1 MTAPPAPGR
10 APAPSLKSIIFRMV
24 AEGEIGA
31 VEAERLLRRLPEPPA
46 APPRDET
53 TAPPGGKIT
62 APPGGDAIA
71 VIGMAG
77 RFAGCADL
85 EAYWALLAS
94 GGDSL
99 TEAPAA
105 RWGTAAPGL
114 RGGFL
119 PDAEDFDPSFF
130 RIAPAE
136 AALIDPQQRLF
147 LEQAW
152 LALEDAGHAGA
163 AIAGTRCGV
172 FAGAGSGDYAHRFA
186 GTAAAED
193 PLGLLGNVASILA
206 ARIAYHLNLKGPAI
220 AVDTACSSSLAAI
233 HLACESLRSG
243 GCDLALAG
251 GAAVISTPAFVT
263 AMARGGAI
271 SPTGACHAFDAA
283 ADGFVPGEGAGVVV
297 LKRLA
302 EALRDGDVIHGVIR
316 ASGLN
321 QDGRTNGI
329 TAPSASA
336 QAALEEAVWRQA
348 GLNPTGL
355 DYIEAHGTGTPL
367 GDPIELE
374 GLSAALRALGGAPKG
389 SIALGSAKAAIGHAL
404 TAAGVAGLLKLLLM
418 LRHGVIPPQPHFVHP
433 NPRLDLANTPF
444 VVPRVSKTWPTG
456 AHPRRAALSAFGF
469 SGTNA
474 HLVLE
479 EAPAAAPRAAEV
491 PQPRLFLL
499 SARSEAVLRR
509 QAALLAEVPPCEARD
524 LAFTLAEGRA
534 VLPQRLATLAPDLAT
549 LRARLAAFA
558 RDGVAEGVMTGSGA
572 EAPGLAP
579 LPAGSALEDWA
590 ARFLQG
596 GAVPGAA
603 AARDAAARRISLPSA
618 PFSRSRHF
626 VPPSGKTAPDLA
638 TQGADF
644 ARVEDWGRQA
654 LAAAYG
660 ELGLFH
666 GRRAHTPAGLIRTL
680 GLQPARHGLHAA
692 LLAMLERAGAVTWRD
707 GLLRP
712 APGFVPETAA
722 ALEAARQ
729 ALVAKAP
736 AMAPFLALLARCT
749 QNLPALLQGRITAPE
764 ILFPNGDMTLVEG
777 VYRGNRL
784 ADQFNATLAE
794 TVVSLARRHAAP
806 RILEVGAGIGGATE
820 GILAALGAAGLGAAR
835 YLYTDVSAAFLQ
847 AGRARFADR
856 HAGFETALFD
866 LERDPEAQG
875 LPAGGFDIV
884 IAANVVHAMRGIA
897 PALARLHRLVAP
909 DGGALVLNEVTALQ
923 DFATLTFGLTDG
935 WWAAEAGEARIPGSP
950 LLDVPGWRAAFAAA
964 GFAISRAQGLPGE
977 TEEASFG
984 QAILVA
990 QRDEPAVALAPVA
1003 APVARSVIAKSA
1015 VPAEGLLGAVLAD
1028 VAAALELPAAQFE
1041 RRDRFVDLGV
1051 DSLMGLKV
1059 VARLNARFGL
1069 DLRPTVLFDHP
1080 TPEALAR
1087 HLGTLGLAAEAAA
1100 PAPMPDS
1107 RTEKADNRIAV
1118 IGLSG
1123 RFGDS
1128 ASLAEFHAMLA
1139 EGRAG
1144 ITEAPAQRWTTQDL
1158 PATAQDAAPY
1168 LRWGGFL
1175 RDADRFDPL
1184 FFRIS
1189 GKEAELTDPQHRIF
1203 LTEAWRALE
1212 DAGYGEAALDGTRCG
1227 VFVGAHGGDY
1237 THRMAQLDIVPEA
1250 FAFMGNAASILAARI
1265 AYVLNLKGPCLA
1277 VDTACSSSL
1286 VALHLACR
1294 SLVAGECEMAL
1305 AGGAFITTTMGFNV
1319 AAAKAGM
1326 LSPNGRCH
1334 TFDAAA
1340 DGFVPGEGAGVVVL
1354 KRLADALRDGDHIEA
1369 VILGSAVNQDGRTNG
1384 ITAPSPE
1391 SQSACIAE
1399 AQDAAGIAPDAVTLI
1414 EAHGTGT
1421 PLGDPIEVEGLTRAF
1436 RRGANPPGSVALGS
1450 VKTNIGHAAHAA
1462 GIAGFLKLVLQLRDR
1477 RIYAS
1482 LNFRTENPHL
1492 RLVETPFAVATEARD
1507 WVVPGGGARIGGV
1520 SSFGFSGTNAHV
1532 VAAEAPPR
1540 APAPAVA
1547 PPFLLLLSAKD
1558 APALARRAA
1567 DLAEWLE
1574 AHPTADLGD
1583 VAFTLAMGRSHFG
1596 QRMAVIGAD
1605 RAALV
1610 AGLRGASGTG
1620 SAALQARAA
1629 RYLAGE
1635 DPDGAEWHGRRISLP
1650 AYPFAEQSY
1659 WIGAPAPAVT
1669 LLVPVW
1675 EEAPAAGQAAPGL
1688 VWLLGEPAGLAPPL
1702 RAGGW
1707 RVVEVPPAADF
1718 AALAAQGAP
1727 QACVV
1732 MPPTAAGTEAALRP
1746 LVALLQAV
1754 APAAPR
1760 VLRLHHG
1767 TAEALAAQPL
1777 GASLAFVGTPVELRM
1792 VQVPPGEVSAAL
1804 VLAELAMPGQ
1814 APVAWTAQGGRRE
1827 RRLRAV
1833 PPAGTAA
1840 PLRRGGTFVLSG
1852 GGGVLAKLFAQDIAR
1867 RTGGRIALLGRG
1879 DGAMMQDRLAALREA
1894 GAAEAGWWQVDVTD
1908 AAAVAAT
1915 LQAVRARFGP
1925 IHGVLHAAGVP
1936 GGAVLAQKDWSEIAR
1951 VLAPKIQG
1959 ARALDAAT
1967 AGDPLDVFAAFG
1979 SLAAELGDFG
1989 QGDYAMANA
1998 FLAAFAEERAA
2009 AGRPGRSVTLGW
2021 PLWREGR
2028 RVLSTE
2034 GEAVFLKTAGL
2045 PPLETE
2051 AGLAAFHGALAQGS
2065 GAYAVLPGE
2074 AAAARLFTPPPP
2086 RKTEPTAMPAIA
2098 QPAPADLA
2106 EAERRIT
2113 AQIGRLLHID
2123 LARIGRE
2130 TGFAEFGFDSIALK
2144 EFAAL
2149 LSDSWGV
2156 AITPAVFFAH
2166 GTVAAL
2172 ARHLLEAHGVAPAF
2186 PAAAFPAAAQ
2196 PASRPAIAA
2205 TPAASEPIA
2214 IIGLSGRFPGAPD
2227 LDAFWRRLEA
2237 AEDMTGPLPPE
2248 RLGWQP
2254 HVTPD
2259 ASLALRGGF
2268 LEDVENFDPGF
2279 FRLSLREAVH
2289 MDPQHRLALEAA
2301 WHCVEDAGLRMS
2313 DLAGREIGV
2322 FFGAQVNDYAALLP
2336 AAREEAR
2343 AQITLGNIAAML
2355 PNRISFLFD
2364 LRGPSEAV
2372 DTACSSALVALH
2384 RAARAVAHGECE
2396 MALAGGVSLM
2406 LSVESLASTQ
2416 RLGILAPDGICRAF
2430 DAEGRG
2436 YVKGEGVGCVLL
2448 KPLSRALADGDPV
2461 QAVILGSAEGHG
2473 GRAQSLTAPNALAQ
2487 SAVIQA
2493 AIRRAGI
2500 SSDSIGWVEAHGTG
2514 TELGDPVE
2522 ALALRQAFAAT
2533 AGDVVAEPRCRIG
2546 ALKPSLGHLEPASGI
2561 AGLIKVVLAM
2571 RHRIQPATR
2580 NFRQLNPHVD
2590 LTGSPLVMDG
2600 RMAVWAP
2607 LRARDG
2613 TVLPRRAGV
2622 SAFGFGG
2629 SNAHVVLQEAP
2640 PAPPAV
2646 MPTRPLLL
2654 LVSAGDAARLGEM
2667 LAALAAHA
2675 RAQGPALDAQAMADT
2690 LMLGREAMAARAA
2703 LLLRPGEEIAA
2714 RLEAARAALAD
2725 TAAPRDAI
2733 WLGTVPEAAAATPP
2747 AEAAMHA
2754 EIWAAGQLAPLA
2766 SLWVQGTALD
2776 FPGLLGPGRR
2786 RVPLPGTRFAR
2797 QRCWFD
2803 HPAAAAPPTP
2813 PAPVM
2818 VPEAPAPPAPVPAS
2832 PTDPRQVLKKMVARA
2847 LYLEPEA
2854 IGTATGFGDLGVD
2867 SILAV
2872 ELTREVN
2879 ATFGTAL
2886 QAARLYDY
2894 ATIDALAD
2902 HLAGSTQAPPPAD
2915 DTAEEL
2921 RRLLAAALFL
2931 EPSDLDPQASFGDLG
2946 LDSILAVEFTRVVND
2961 RFGLSLSAARL
2972 YDHANLAALAAHL
2985 RGLRAGSP
2993 QPALLTGRARDV
3005 LDFLC
3010 ERLPGCM
3017 AATPLAEIALE
3028 PAAAMALLDAVNRHF
3043 NSAITAEEVG
3053 RCADL
3058 GALATLVASRTPPE
3072 PPPSPTRAPPAKP
3085 EPSADAPATAPADQ
3099 DRVAIIGFACRLP
3112 GAPDAEAFWALLAE
3126 GRDAVTPMPEE
3137 PWREAI
3143 YRRILSAAQRPETTP
3158 WAGTITEADRF
3169 DAPFFGLSP
3178 QEAALMDP
3186 QQRLFL
3192 ESAWHALE
3200 DAGQTPERLAGT
3212 ACGIFVGCGQGDY
3225 SQLLPRDPAQIS
3237 GLTLLGNAAS
3247 ILAAR
3252 LSYALDLQGPALA
3265 VDTACS
3271 SALVAT
3277 HLARRSILDGECD
3290 MALAG
3295 GVSLMLTPQMQLMTG
3310 AAGMLSAT
3318 GRCRPFDAAADG
3330 FVPGEG
3336 VGVVVLK
3343 RLDLARR
3350 DGDAVLAIIEGSGT
3364 NQDGRTASLTAP
3376 SAASQVRLLRAVHQ
3390 RHGIDPARI
3399 GLVEAHGTGT
3409 QLGDPIELSA
3419 LAEVFGPA
3427 GDCALG
3433 SVKGNIGHTLAA
3445 SGIAGLIKLLLALRH
3460 RTIPASLHCI
3470 RPNPHF
3476 ELAGTPFRIATG
3488 TQPWPAPADGAPR
3501 RAAISAFGFS
3511 GTNAHLV
3518 LAEDSAPDPAPAE
3531 ARELEVVLLSAR
3543 DAAALERSAAALARW
3558 LARHPEAALGD
3569 IAYTLARRRAVFA
3582 ARRAIVVATAEELRA
3597 ALAGDASQREGGPL
3611 HAAAARWQAG
3621 ASVDWAAV
3629 MPQGRVLPLP
3639 GYPFARTRHWVEPVA
3654 VPAAEPVP
3662 LRPRAAAEPGVEK
3675 LCALVAAQLRL
3686 DLVAPDAPFGTL
3698 GLDSAAAIA
3707 LMQAAE
3713 REFGVRLPPI
3723 ALWDHPTPARL
3734 AAFIARQPPAPRA
3747 AWRIAM
3753 AEGGNPLVPIR
3764 DTGEGPAWI
3773 FVHGGSGD
3781 LHWLPELAHHLGA
3794 DQRVFGLEAP
3804 GLDGTGA
3811 PLPTVEAMAAHYVA
3825 ALRRSGLP
3833 APFRIG
3839 GYSGGGAIAFE
3850 VARQLLDA
3858 GQAVERLVLLDA
3870 NAPGNPA
3877 LLALQA
3883 GFGPGYIHLVAGNWL
3898 GARWGM
3904 QRRLVLEDLA
3914 GLDRDAALDRV
3925 VAHLLRHAA
3934 PPLPED
3940 ELRRQLAAMDRI
3952 GWAIGD
3958 ALRAYRPAPLDHDIE
3973 VLLFECRDGLAA
3985 PGNLLGLPDAAA
3997 TRGYREGWQ
4006 ALFARP
4012 IARITM
4018 DCDHFG
4024 LLQGEH
4030 GRRIGEILAP
4040 PAPARL
4046 AQRG

>member
-1 MTAPPAPGR
+1 MTAPPSPGDR
-10 APAPSLKSIIFRMV
+10 PSPSLKSIIFRMV
-24 AEGEIGA
+24 AEGEVGA
-31 VEAERLLRRLPEPPA
+31 VEAERLLRRLPEPA
-46 APPRDET
+46 AKPPRD
-53 TAPPGGKIT
+53 
-62 APPGGDAIA
+62 DAIA

-85 EAYWALLAS
+85 DAYWTLLAS
-94 GGDSL
+94 GGDALSD
-99 TEAPAA
+99 APAS
-105 RWGTAAPGL
+105 RWGAPAPGL

-119 PDAEDFDPSFF
+119 PDAEDFDPGFF

-186 GTAAAED
+186 GTPAAED

-233 HLACESLRSG
+233 HLACESLRAG

-302 EALRDGDVIHGVIR
+302 EALADGDVIHGVIR

-348 GLNPTGL
+348 GLLPAEL
-355 DYIEAHGTGTPL
+355 DYVEAHGTGTPL

-374 GLSAALRALGGAPKG
+374 GLCTALRALGGTKPG

-418 LRHGVIPPQPHFVHP
+418 LRHGTIPPQPHFAHP
-433 NPRLDLANTPF
+433 NPRLELDSTPF
-444 VVPRVSKTWPTG
+444 FVPRAARPWPRG
-456 AHPRRAALSAFGF
+456 ARPRRAALSAFGF

-474 HLVLE
+474 HLLLE
-479 EAPAAAPRAAEV
+479 DPPAPVARAAEV
-491 PQPRLFLL
+491 AKPRLFLL

-509 QAALLAEVPPCEARD
+509 QAALLAEAPDCEARD

-534 VLPQRLATLAPDLAT
+534 VLPLRLATIAPDLAT
-549 LRARLAAFA
+549 LRARLAAFS
-558 RDGVAEGVMTGSGA
+558 RDGAAEGVATASGA
-572 EAPGLAP
+572 EAPGLLP
-579 LPAGSALEDWA
+579 LPAHAALADGA

-596 GAVPGAA
+596 GAVPGRAA
-603 AARDAAARRISLPSA
+603 AGDAAARRISLPSA
-618 PFSRSRHF
+618 PFARARHF
-626 VPPSGKTAPDLA
+626 LPPTGAPEQDLA
-638 TQGADF
+638 AQGADF
-644 ARVEDWGRQA
+644 ARVEAWGRQA
-654 LAAAYG
+654 LAAAYA
-660 ELGLFH
+660 ELGLFR
-666 GRRAHTPAGLIRTL
+666 GRAAHTPAGLARSL
-680 GLQPARHGLHAA
+680 GIQPARLGLHQA
-692 LLAMLERAGAVTWRD
+692 LLAMLERAGAVAWRD

-712 APGFVPETAA
+712 APGFVPASAATLTAA
-722 ALEAARQ
+722 RES
-729 ALVAKAP
+729 LVAEAP

-794 TVVSLARRHAAP
+794 TVVSLAKRHAAP
-806 RILEVGAGIGGATE
+806 RILEVGAGVGGATE

-835 YLYTDVSAAFLQ
+835 YLYTDVSQSFLQ

-856 HAGFETALFD
+856 HAGFETAQFD

-884 IAANVVHAMRGIA
+884 IAANVVHAMRGIG

-935 WWAAEAGEARIPGSP
+935 WWAAEPGEARIPGSP
-950 LLDVPGWRAAFAAA
+950 LLDVAGWRTAFAAA
-964 GFAISRAQGLPGE
+964 GFARSSAQGLPGQ
-977 TEEASFG
+977 TEEAGFG

-990 QRDEPAVALAPVA
+990 QRDEPAVAPVA
-1003 APVARSVIAKSA
+1003 APVAKPVVAT
-1015 VPAEGLLGAVLAD
+1015 PAMPAQGLLGAVLAV
-1028 VAAALELPAAQFE
+1028 VAAALELPATQFE

-1087 HLGTLGLAAEAAA
+1087 HLGTLGLAAESTAQPVPAAA
-1100 PAPMPDS
+1100 REA
-1107 RTEKADNRIAV
+1107 TDNRIAV

-1144 ITEAPAQRWTTQDL
+1144 ITEAPAQRWTTKDL
-1158 PATAQDAAPY
+1158 PAAAQDAAPY

-1399 AQDAAGIAPDAVTLI
+1399 AQNAAGITPDAVTLI

-1436 RRGANPPGSVALGS
+1436 HRGACPPGSVVLGS

-1477 RIYAS
+1477 RIFAS
-1482 LNFRTENPHL
+1482 LNFRSENPHL
-1492 RLVETPFAVATEARD
+1492 RLAETPFAVATEARD
-1507 WVVPGGGARIGGV
+1507 WTVPGGGARIGGV

-1532 VAAEAPPR
+1532 VVAEAPPR
-1540 APAPAVA
+1540 APAPTAA

-1558 APALARRAA
+1558 TPALQRRAA
-1567 DLAEWLE
+1567 QLAEWLE
-1574 AHPTADLGD
+1574 AHPAADLSD

-1596 QRMAVIGAD
+1596 QRLAVIGAD

-1610 AGLRGASGTG
+1610 AGLRGAPSSG
-1620 SAALQARAA
+1620 SANLQARAA

-1635 DPDGAEWHGRRISLP
+1635 EPDKAEWQGRRISLP
-1650 AYPFAEQSY
+1650 SYPFAEQSY
-1659 WIGAPAPAVT
+1659 WIGAPPPAVT
-1669 LLVPVW
+1669 LFPPVW
-1675 EEAPAAGQAAPGL
+1675 EDAPPTGQAAPGL
-1688 VWLLGEPAGLAPPL
+1688 AWLIGAAAGLAPAL
-1702 RAGGW
+1702 RAAGW
-1707 RVVEVPPAADF
+1707 RVVEVPPEADF
-1718 AALAAQGAP
+1718 AALLASGRP
-1727 QACVV
+1727 QACVL
-1732 MPPTAAGTEAALRP
+1732 MPPVSPGAEAALRP

-1754 APAAPR
+1754 AHVAPR

-1777 GASLAFVGTPVELRM
+1777 GASLAFTGTPVELRL
-1792 VQVPPGEVSAAL
+1792 VQVPPGAIPAPL

-1814 APVAWTAQGGRRE
+1814 APVAWSGESRRRE
-1827 RRLRAV
+1827 RHLQAL
-1833 PPAGTAA
+1833 PAAADAA
-1840 PLRRGGTFVLSG
+1840 PLRRGGTFVISG
-1852 GGGVLAKLFAQDIAR
+1852 GGGVLAGIFALEIAR
-1867 RTGGRIALLGRG
+1867 RTGGRIALLGRS
-1879 DGAMMQDRLAALREA
+1879 DGTAMQDRLLALRTA

-1908 AAAVAAT
+1908 AAAVAVT
-1915 LQAVRARFGP
+1915 LREVRASFGP

-1936 GGAVLAQKDWSEIAR
+1936 GGAVLAEKDWPEIAR

-1967 AGDPLDVFAAFG
+1967 AQDPLDVFAAFG

-2051 AGLAAFHGALAQGS
+2051 AGLAAFHAALAHGS
-2065 GAYAVLPGE
+2065 GAYAVMPGDA
-2074 AAAARLFTPPPP
+2074 AAAARFFAPPPP
-2086 RKTEPTAMPAIA
+2086 SRTEPAAMPAIA
-2098 QPAPADLA
+2098 EPAPADLA
-2106 EAERRIT
+2106 EAERRLT
-2113 AQIGRLLHID
+2113 TQIAKLLHID
-2123 LARIGRE
+2123 TARIGRDI
-2130 TGFAEFGFDSIALK
+2130 GFAEFGFDSIALK
-2144 EFAAL
+2144 EFAAV

-2156 AITPAVFFAH
+2156 AVTPAVFFAH

-2172 ARHLLEAHGVAPAF
+2172 ARHLVETHGATAPVAKPIVVEARPAP
-2186 PAAAFPAAAQ
+2186 PVVAQ
-2196 PASRPAIAA
+2196 PAAQ
-2205 TPAASEPIA
+2205 EPIA

-2237 AEDMTGPLPPE
+2237 AEDMTGPLPAE
-2248 RLGWQP
+2248 RLAWQP

-2259 ASLALRGGF
+2259 ATLALRGGF
-2268 LEDVENFDPGF
+2268 LENVEDFDPGF

-2301 WHCVEDAGLRMS
+2301 WLCVEDAGLRMS
-2313 DLAGREIGV
+2313 DLAGRDIGV

-2500 SSDSIGWVEAHGTG
+2500 TSDSIGWVEAHGTG

-2580 NFRQLNPHVD
+2580 NFARLNPHVD
-2590 LTGSPLVMDG
+2590 LAGSPLEMDG
-2600 RMAVWAP
+2600 RMAAWAP
-2607 LRARDG
+2607 LRAKDG
-2613 TVLPRRAGV
+2613 TALPRRAGV

-2640 PAPPAV
+2640 PVPPAAS
-2646 MPTRPLLL
+2646 PTKPLLL
-2654 LVSAGDAARLGEM
+2654 LVSARDTARLAEM
-2667 LAALAAHA
+2667 LTALAQYA
-2675 RAQGPALDAQAMADT
+2675 RAQGAALDAQAMADT
-2690 LMLGREAMAARAA
+2690 LMLGREPMAARAAVLLRPGEDAAARLDAARAA
-2703 LLLRPGEEIAA
+2703 LLDAA
-2714 RLEAARAALAD
+2714 A
-2725 TAAPRDAI
+2725 TRDAI
-2733 WLGTVPEAAAATPP
+2733 WLGTAPEATAPTPQ
-2747 AEAAMHA
+2747 AEAAMQS
-2754 EIWAAGQLAPLA
+2754 EMWAAGQLAPLA
-2766 SLWVQGTALD
+2766 ALWVQGTALD
-2776 FPGLLGPGRR
+2776 FGALLGPGRR

-2803 HPAAAAPPTP
+2803 HPAAAAPIAAVAAP
-2813 PAPVM
+2813 PVAAAPVT
-2818 VPEAPAPPAPVPAS
+2818 EALPALADTP
-2832 PTDPRQVLKKMVARA
+2832 DLRQALRKMVARA

-2854 IGTATGFGDLGVD
+2854 IGTSTGFGDLGVD

-2879 ATFGTAL
+2879 ATFGTSL

-2902 HLAGSTQAPPPAD
+2902 HLAGSAPAAPAAAD

-2931 EPSDLDPQASFGDLG
+2931 EPADLDPQASFGDLG

-2985 RGLRAGSP
+2985 RGLRAGASP
-2993 QPALLTGRARDV
+2993 AAPLTGRAAEV
-3005 LDFLC
+3005 LDFLRA
-3010 ERLPGCM
+3010 RLPDGAACT

-3028 PAAAMALLDAVNRHF
+3028 PEAAMALLEALNQRF
-3043 NSAITAEEVG
+3043 GCALAAEEVG

-3058 GALATLVASRTPPE
+3058 GALARLVASRTPPDP
-3072 PPPSPTRAPPAKP
+3072 PPPSRAEPPAPEPGAAAPPPRP
-3085 EPSADAPATAPADQ
+3085 EDQ
-3099 DRVAIIGFACRLP
+3099 QRVAIIGFACRLP
-3112 GAPDAEAFWALLAE
+3112 GAPDAEAFWSLLAE
-3126 GRDAVTPMPEE
+3126 GRDAVTAMPEE

-3143 YRRILSAAQRPETTP
+3143 YRRILAAAQRPETTP
-3158 WAGTITEADRF
+3158 WAGTITEVDRF

-3252 LSYALDLQGPALA
+3252 LAYVLDLQGPALA

-3277 HLARRSILDGECD
+3277 HLARRSILDGECE

-3318 GRCRPFDAAADG
+3318 GRCRPFDATADG

-3376 SAASQVRLLRAVHQ
+3376 SAASQVRLLRSVHA
-3390 RHGIDPARI
+3390 RHGIDTATI

-3409 QLGDPIELSA
+3409 QLGDPMEMSA
-3419 LAEVFGPA
+3419 LAEVFGST

-3445 SGIAGLIKLLLALRH
+3445 SGVAGLIKLLLALRH
-3460 RTIPASLHCI
+3460 QTIPASLHCT

-3476 ELAGTPFRIATG
+3476 ALSGTPFRIATE
-3488 TQPWPAPADGAPR
+3488 TQPWPAPPDGAPR

-3518 LAEDSAPDPAPAE
+3518 LAEDASSVSNAAV
-3531 ARELEVVLLSAR
+3531 ARELEVVVLSAR
-3543 DAAALERSAAALARW
+3543 DTAALDRAAAALADW

-3569 IAYTLARRRAVFA
+3569 IAYTLARRRAAFA
-3582 ARRAIVVATAEELRA
+3582 ERRAFVVANLAELRA
-3597 ALAGDASQREGGPL
+3597 ALVGNPPQRAAGPL
-3611 HAAAARWQAG
+3611 HALAARWQAG
-3621 ASVDWAAV
+3621 EAVDWAPL
-3629 MPQGRVLPLP
+3629 MPAGRVPPLP
-3639 GYPFARTRHWVEPVA
+3639 GYRFARTRHWVEPVA
-3654 VPAAEPVP
+3654 VPAADPVP
-3662 LRPRAAAEPGVEK
+3662 LRPRVAADPGVEK
-3675 LCALVAAQLRL
+3675 LCALVAAQLRVEA
-3686 DLVAPDAPFGTL
+3686 VAPDAPFGTL
-3698 GLDSAAAIA
+3698 GLDSVAAIA
-3707 LMQAAE
+3707 LMQTAE
-3713 REFGVRLPPI
+3713 RDFGVRLPPI

-3734 AAFIARQPPAPRA
+3734 AAFIARQPPAPRGG
-3747 AWRIAM
+3747 WRIAM
-3753 AEGGNPLVPIR
+3753 AEGDNPLVPIR
-3764 DTGEGPAWI
+3764 DEGEGPAWI

-3781 LHWLPELAHHLGA
+3781 LHWLPELAHHLGP
-3794 DQRVFGLEAP
+3794 DQRVFGLEAL
-3804 GLDGTGA
+3804 GLDCQAA

-3825 ALRRSGLP
+3825 ALRRSGI
-3833 APFRIG
+3833 AEPFRLG

-3850 VARQLLDA
+3850 MARQLLAA
-3858 GQAVERLVLLDA
+3858 GQAVEKLVLLDA
-3870 NAPGNPA
+3870 NAPGSPA
-3877 LLALQA
+3877 LLDLQSS
-3883 GFGPGYIHLVAGNWL
+3883 FGPGYIHLVAGNWL

-3904 QRRLVLEDLA
+3904 RQLLVLEDLA
-3914 GLDRDAALDRV
+3914 GLDGPAALDHV
-3925 VAHLLRHAA
+3925 VAHLRQHAT
-3934 PPLPED
+3934 PPLPKD

-3958 ALRAYRPAPLDHDIE
+3958 ALRAYRPAPLTQELE

-3985 PGNLLGLPDAAA
+3985 PGNLLGLPDTAA

-4006 ALFARP
+4006 ALFAGP
-4012 IARITM
+4012 ITRIPI
-4018 DCDHFG
+4018 DCDHFA
-4024 LLQGEH
+4024 LLQGEN
-4030 GRRIGEILAP
+4030 GRRIGQILAP
-4040 PAPARL
+4040 PTPTRL
-4046 AQRG
+4046 AKRG